1 MSETITEEFPR
12 EAIFT
17 YKGVKYYATRLD
29 YLQSIV
35 NNLTSLP
42 ILQEGE
48 IAPFTTTSITSTLPI
63 ISETETIPSKEKRKK
78 EKVKEHS
85 KSSPKSVRTSTKSK
99 TKSVKER
106 KPLDKPYTKEQ
117 LEDLLRGTKIS
128 SPEVTTEGGLLTV
141 RATIDLTENLI
152 DEKTGTVNLPTRVTA
167 GNIIFKVNP
176 KTGNIRR
183 VQTKASANDP
193 NVLDEDVLSAID
205 KFREYKPIEK
215 FFFTGESKVRSST
228 KQGETEKTKSK
239 RDIIEVKKREKRTEE
254 VIPEESSKINVLRER
269 LEETKKREE
278 AITESEESARVT
290 LARERLM
297 GSEIEDITPAKETKE
312 VKESVIPPPKTSL
325 TTSRSKLLGTTGGV
339 LSKPLQSSTRKST
352 RVTSTP
358 VSRVTTSLPPS
369 TSLPVSIFE
378 EEENI
383 PIIQPTVAPNKPSKL
398 SEVRKKIVEE
408 IDEDEPKE
416 DLSSSTSESS
426 ISKDV
431 VVPSSE
437 SSSDDSSDSSSTE
450 EV

>member
-1 MSETITEEFPR
+1 MSETTIEEFPR

-29 YLQSIV
+29 YLQSII

-48 IAPFTTTSITSTLPI
+48 ITPFITTSITSTLPI
-63 ISETETIPSKEKRKK
+63 ISETVPSKEKRKK

-141 RATIDLTENLI
+141 RATIDLTEKLYDKI
-152 DEKTGTVNLPTRVTA
+152 TGKSLPPTRVKA

-193 NVLDEDVLSAID
+193 NVMDENVLEAID
-205 KFREYKPIEK
+205 KFREYEPIEK
-215 FFFTGESKVRSST
+215 FFFTEESKIRSST
-228 KQGETEKTKSK
+228 KQGGGTEKTKSK
-239 RDIIEVKKREKRTEE
+239 RDIIEVKKKIQETEE
-254 VIPEESSKINVLRER
+254 VIPELEESTKINLLRER

-278 AITESEESARVT
+278 AITESEESERVK

-297 GSEIEDITPAKETKE
+297 GSEIEDITPAKEIKE

-352 RVTSTP
+352 RVISAP
-358 VSRVTTSLPPS
+358 VPRGITTSLPTP
-369 TSLPVSIFE
+369 TVSIFE

-383 PIIQPTVAPNKPSKL
+383 PVILPTVAPNKPS
-398 SEVRKKIVEE
+398 EVRKKKIVEE

-426 ISKDV
+426 ESKDV

-437 SSSDDSSDSSSTE
+437 SSSDDSSGSSSTE